1 MSNNFSKEERVAFEQ
16 LLEGFED
23 QLVLSRMVRKYTTDQ
38 QAMERSLNIIWRPM
52 PYIAQSYAGTDMTGN
67 F

>member
-23 QLVLSRMVRKYTTDQ
+23 ALVLSRMVRKYNTDQ
-38 QAMERSLNIIWRPM
+38 QAMERSVNIICQ
-52 PYIAQSYAGTDMTGN
+52 AQ
-67 F
+67 